1 MDNADFAQLIDSPRA
16 WQMTVIA
23 FFACFLAC
31 GMQFTFGVF
40 FRPMAEEFGASH
52 ASAATIFAITASLSN
67 LMGIVSGSLADRLG
81 PRRVLVAGAISLGL
95 GLYLTSRI
103 HHIQMAYATYGIC
116 VGIGVSLTYVP
127 VVAMV
132 GGWFRERRTTALGI
146 TVSGIGCGT
155 LLLVPLAAVAIEHL
169 GWRGAYRLASV
180 ITAGGLLT
188 CAALA
193 QAPPVPAIRV
203 ASRLRAI
210 IRTRSFL
217 TLYASSTL
225 SSMAIF
231 VPFVYLPVFA
241 QARGV
246 SEVRAAT
253 LIGFIGASSVVGRLG
268 LGALADRFEVLKLY
282 KVAMFLLGASFA
294 LWALPGGY
302 ASLALFAIVMGAAYG
317 GWVVT
322 LPAVLAEIFGVE
334 GLGATLGA
342 VYSGGA
348 VSAIIGTPLAG
359 YLIDR
364 TGSYL
369 WAAGLAGGCALAGF
383 FIVLPLQRTTA
394 PAAQSTVA
402 A

>member
-1 MDNADFAQLIDSPRA
+1 MNNADFEQLIDSPRA
-16 WQMTVIA
+16 WTMAVIA

-31 GMQFTFGVF
+31 GMQFTFGAF
-40 FRPMAEEFGASH
+40 FKPMAEEFGASH
-52 ASAATIFAITASLSN
+52 ASAATIFAITASLGN
-67 LMGIVSGSLADRLG
+67 LMGIVSGSLADRFG
-81 PRRVLVAGAISLGL
+81 PRRVLMAGGVILALGL
-95 GLYLTSRI
+95 FMTSHIHRI
-103 HHIQMAYATYGIC
+103 QTAYATYGLC
-116 VGIGVSLTYVP
+116 VGVGVSLTYVP
-127 VVAMV
+127 AVAMV

-146 TVSGIGCGT
+146 TVSGIGAGT
-155 LLLVPLAAVAIEHL
+155 LILVPLAAVAIEHF
-169 GWRGAYRLASV
+169 GWRGAYRLASL

-193 QAPPVPAIRV
+193 QAPPVGAIRV
-203 ASRLRAI
+203 ANRLRDV

-241 QARGV
+241 QVRGV

-268 LGALADRFEVLKLY
+268 LGTLADRFEVLKLY
-282 KVAMFLLGASFA
+282 KGAMFLLGSSFA
-294 LWALPGGY
+294 LWALPGAY
-302 ASLALFAIVMGAAYG
+302 ASLAIFAIVMGMAYG

-334 GLGATLGA
+334 GLGAVLGA

-359 YLIDR
+359 YLVDK

-369 WAAGLAGGCALAGF
+369 WPAALAGGCSLIGF
-383 FIVLPLQRTTA
+383 VVALPLKRGREATDE
-394 PAAQSTVA
+394 SVA